1 MGGASWLPSN
11 SEILR
16 GPGIL
21 WILGQCP
28 WEAALWGL
36 WTVERAAHLDGCGS
50 HSAEQSLSQ
59 AYKGGPGCG
68 WSLFSALVTP
78 LHTKGSHTNTAR
90 SWSFT
95 ALWPAGPLTHRVL
108 QTPPNPSRQY
118 CREGMSHQP
127 QGHSALG
134 CTKPGLQALACQCV
148 FASISKEILST
159 HVCMH
164 TQCACVCTYTH
175 AHILPLCEAS
185 ELH

>member
-36 WTVERAAHLDGCGS
+36 WTVERAAHLGGCGS

-108 QTPPNPSRQY
+108 QTPPQSQPSVLQGGDESPTPGALCSRMHKTGAPGP
-118 CREGMSHQP
+118 CMSVCIRLNLQRDTQHTRVHAYTVRMCLHVHTCT
-127 QGHSALG
+127 HS
-134 CTKPGLQALACQCV
+134 PPV
-148 FASISKEILST
+148 
-159 HVCMH
+159 
-164 TQCACVCTYTH
+164 
-175 AHILPLCEAS
+175 
-185 ELH
+185 